1 MAVTA
6 NISAS
11 VSGTQTG
18 TAIVGGTPS
27 YPFAASASTSFATSG
42 TGAGQVD
49 RVYTVTNT
57 LSASGTANIDLAG
70 SITDGLGNTSVAF
83 ARVKAIYV
91 SAAAANTN
99 DVQVTRP
106 ASNGVP
112 WLMAAGDGIALRP
125 GAAFTWASGSA
136 DATGVAVTGGT
147 GDLITFTN
155 SAGTTSVTYTVVI
168 LGCSA

>member
-1 MAVTA
+1 MAVIA
-6 NISAS
+6 NISAA
-11 VSGTQTG
+11 VSGTQSSVLDLG
-18 TAIVGGTPS
+18 TAS
-27 YPFAASASTSFATSG
+27 FPFSASASTAFATSG

-49 RVYTVTNT
+49 LVFTDTRT
-57 LSASGTANIDLAG
+57 LSASGTEDLDLAG
-70 SITDGLGNTSVAF
+70 SLTGAFGSTLTF
-83 ARVKAIYV
+83 ARIKAVYV

-99 DVQVTRP
+99 NVQVTRP

-125 GAAFTWASGSA
+125 GAFVLWGSGSA
-136 DATGVAVTGGT
+136 DATGVAVTAGT